1 MQNVIPGS
9 GAAARTNNTR
19 VKRQK
24 VINIGG
30 TLVKPG
36 EKSLVELPVAN
47 LYTNTAMHLPV
58 HVVNGKVA
66 GPTLFVSAAIHGD
79 ELNGVEII
87 RRLLTKRSFERLK
100 GCLICIPVINGFG
113 MLQHSRYSPDGR
125 DLNRSFPGSE
135 RGSLSARLCHIFLE
149 QVVKQCDY
157 GIDLHTGALH
167 RSNLPQIRGN
177 LDDEQIAL
185 LARAFGVPVLLN
197 ANDRDGSLRQVASEH
212 QVKVLLYEAGEALRY
227 DEVSIKV
234 GVNGILNVMRALG
247 MVNTGQRRKPMPEPY
262 VAHSSRWLRA
272 PNSGSFQLRVQLG
285 DRLNKGDL
293 VGTVVDPTN
302 LFSGNSTRLVCP
314 YDGIVIGQSRLPLVN
329 EGDAVVHLARFEEDM
344 AEIEA
349 DMDIFHETYGNNEPR

>member
-1 MQNVIPGS
+1 
-9 GAAARTNNTR
+9 
-19 VKRQK
+19 
-24 VINIGG
+24 
-30 TLVKPG
+30 
-36 EKSLVELPVAN
+36 
-47 LYTNTAMHLPV
+47 
-58 HVVNGKVA
+58 
-66 GPTLFVSAAIHGD
+66 
-79 ELNGVEII
+79 
-87 RRLLTKRSFERLK
+87 
-100 GCLICIPVINGFG
+100 
-113 MLQHSRYSPDGR
+113 
-125 DLNRSFPGSE
+125 
-135 RGSLSARLCHIFLE
+135 
-149 QVVKQCDY
+149 
-157 GIDLHTGALH
+157 
-167 RSNLPQIRGN
+167 
-177 LDDEQIAL
+177 
-185 LARAFGVPVLLN
+185 
-197 ANDRDGSLRQVASEH
+197 
-212 QVKVLLYEAGEALRY
+212 VLLYEAGEALRY